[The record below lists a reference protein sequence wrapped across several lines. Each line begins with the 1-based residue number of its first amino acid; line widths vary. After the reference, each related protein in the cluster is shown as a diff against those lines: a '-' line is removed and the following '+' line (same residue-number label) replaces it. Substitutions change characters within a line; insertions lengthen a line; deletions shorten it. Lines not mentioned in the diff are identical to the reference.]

1 MGIPHSVLDQFKQ
14 NHSEQSDLMREM
26 LKEWLKTSDEPPPT
40 WEAVVRAL
48 KSPSVKEISIAARL
62 ESKYCIPVQ
71 RKFVLVLQLFQIMA
85 YGSTPYVGMTRKKNG
100 GHIKSA
106 QMTRSKCLHRS
117 VNGLHEPYQALS
129 STSMGNRTVN
139 LLESIAKVPD
149 WQSLKRAKSSSS
161 SSSSSS

>member
-1 MGIPHSVLDQFKQ
+1 
-14 NHSEQSDLMREM
+14 
-26 LKEWLKTSDEPPPT
+26 
-40 WEAVVRAL
+40 
-48 KSPSVKEISIAARL
+48 
-62 ESKYCIPVQ
+62 
-71 RKFVLVLQLFQIMA
+71 MA
-85 YGSTPYVGMTRKKNG
+85 YSSTPYVGMTPKKNG

-149 WQSLKRAKSSSS
+149 RQSLKWAKSSIF
-161 SSSSSS
+161 